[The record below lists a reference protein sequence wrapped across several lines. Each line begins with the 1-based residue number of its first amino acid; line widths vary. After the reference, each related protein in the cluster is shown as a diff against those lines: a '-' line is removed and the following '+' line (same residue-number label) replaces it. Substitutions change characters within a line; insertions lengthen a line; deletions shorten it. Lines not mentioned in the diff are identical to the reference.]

1 MRRFFIMASLALAS
15 GCSNQSGG
23 SSNAT
28 SPVSTVDL
36 LKSGDAS
43 ACSQQD
49 VRDTLISQVKPSDK
63 DRPSFVEIGDYQN
76 GQANISYNIDTISL
90 SGVDKAISSV
100 KCDANLIV
108 HYKDHE
114 DKTFS
119 VSYEIRPSVENSS
132 SFIIHSDASDA
143 HAYAITASNDAA
155 TAITTAKAQAQQAQQ
170 AQQEQAQQAQQAQA
184 PADNSVEGQEQSQPQ
199 TQQDGP
205 PPTNLLPSNGNQQ

>member
-1 MRRFFIMASLALAS
+1 MRRFFIIASLALAS

-36 LKSGDAS
+36 LKNGDAS

-76 GQANISYNIDTISL
+76 GQANISFNIDTISL

-100 KCDANLIV
+100 KCDANLVV

-143 HAYAITASNDAA
+143 HAYAITVSNDAA
-155 TAITTAKAQAQQAQQ
+155 TAITSAKAQAQ

-184 PADNSVEGQEQSQPQ
+184 STDNSIGDQEQLQPQ

-205 PPTNLLPSNGNQQ
+205 PPTNILPSNGNQQ